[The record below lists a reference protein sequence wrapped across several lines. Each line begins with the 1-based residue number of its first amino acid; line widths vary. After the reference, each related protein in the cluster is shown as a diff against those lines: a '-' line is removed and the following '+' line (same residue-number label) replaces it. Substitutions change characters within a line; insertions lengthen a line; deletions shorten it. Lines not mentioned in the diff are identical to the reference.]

1 MTNVNYVKGRAF
13 ENYVAN
19 YLRRNGF
26 YVVRSAGSKR
36 IFDLVA
42 IYRGNVYGIQCKT
55 NGRLLRK
62 EITEML
68 RNYVEHAIEPIFAFR
83 QNRRVILQNLRT
95 GGRFTLKQFVESV
108 KSERLCTTC

>member
-19 YLRRNGF
+19 YLRRNGL
-26 YVVRSAGSKR
+26 YVVRSAGSKQ
-36 IFDLVA
+36 IFDLVV

-62 EITEML
+62 EMAEML
-68 RNYVEHAIEPIFAFR
+68 KQYDEHGIEPIFAFR
-83 QNRRVILQNLRT
+83 NGKRVILANLRT
-95 GGRFTLKQFVESV
+95 GEQFTLKQFVEYA